1 MRRAKVLFKGAKA
14 GLLTQHDDGTYTFQ
28 YNREYVLDP
37 SRLAISLTMPKT
49 ETVYQSK
56 YLFPFF
62 FHLLP
67 EGNNRQ
73 MVSHN
78 LRIDLN
84 DDFGLLLNT
93 ARVDTIGAVTVEKIE
108 EPV

>member
-1 MRRAKVLFKGAKA
+1 MRRAKVKYKGETA
-14 GLLTQHDDGTYTFQ
+14 GILTQQDDGNYTYQ
-28 YNREYVLDP
+28 YTREYLMDP
-37 SRLAISLTMPKT
+37 SMLSISLTMPKT
-49 ETVYQSK
+49 ETTFQSK

-67 EGNNRQ
+67 EGTNRE
-73 MVSHN
+73 VVCRN

-93 ARVDTIGAVTVEKIE
+93 ASVDTIGAVTIEKIE

>member
-1 MRRAKVLFKGAKA
+1 MRRAKVKYKGETA
-14 GLLTQHDDGTYTFQ
+14 GVLTQQDDGTYTFQ
-28 YNREYVLDP
+28 YAREYLVDP
-37 SRLAISLTMPKT
+37 SKLAISLTMPKT
-49 ETVYQSK
+49 ETTFQSK

-67 EGNNRQ
+67 EGTNRQ
-73 MVSHN
+73 AVCRN

-93 ARVDTIGAVTVEKIE
+93 ASVDTIGAVTIEKIE